1 MESSTQTINRYG
13 CNITANGAIYRI
25 SIGRS
30 FGNYSSGLRPAHS
43 HSQFELHAVTG
54 GTCSLLFGERTITL
68 KAGECCI
75 IRPHVYHM
83 RREAPDATKFY
94 DLRIDCP
101 EDAQFP
107 TGGQDFLFLRCAPEL
122 LQYFTALE
130 NELSAQRISSDD
142 AIKSISTL
150 IVVTLLRELAA
161 PPDSL
166 QQKGGSATDLRD
178 EVIDNYFALNFGE
191 DASAT
196 ALANLLG
203 VTTRQLA
210 RIMQRLYGCTF
221 RQRLLET
228 RLYHAQQL
236 LSTTAL
242 PIWQIASR
250 CGFSSVGSFST
261 AFRAAVG
268 CTPSQY
274 RLHKRGLF

>member
-1 MESSTQTINRYG
+1 MFASDIRIARYG
-13 CNITANGAIYRI
+13 CSITVGGGLYRI
-25 SIGRS
+25 SIGNS
-30 FGNYSSGLRPAHS
+30 FGCYSSGPRPAHS

-54 GTCSLLFGERTITL
+54 GTCALVFGEETVLL
-68 KAGECCI
+68 KPGECCL

-83 RREAPDATKFY
+83 RKETPDATKLF

-101 EDAQFP
+101 EDAPFP

-122 LQYFTALE
+122 MQHFTALE
-130 NELSAQRISSDD
+130 NELSARRVGSED
-142 AIKSISTL
+142 AIKSICVL
-150 IVVTLLRELAA
+150 LVVAILRELTVPISAMQLRAA
-161 PPDSL
+161 T
-166 QQKGGSATDLRD
+166 GADLRD

-191 DASAT
+191 DASAA
-196 ALANLLG
+196 ALAAILG

-242 PIWQIASR
+242 PIWQIASS

-261 AFRAAVG
+261 AFRTAVG
-268 CTPSQY
+268 CTPSQF
-274 RLHKRGLF
+274 RLQKRSLF